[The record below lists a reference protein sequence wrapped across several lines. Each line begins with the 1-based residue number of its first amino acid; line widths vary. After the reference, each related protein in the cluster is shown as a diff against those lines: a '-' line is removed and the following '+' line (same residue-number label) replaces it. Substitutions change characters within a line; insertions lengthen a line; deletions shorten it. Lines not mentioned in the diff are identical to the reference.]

1 MDLRLYNEAIINL
14 RRIDGELMVDLS
26 FNFQGECW
34 LWAGEKAAWHFIR
47 LPQEKSAEIKFF
59 NENLHEKKRGW
70 GAVRVEVT
78 IGKTTWQTSIFP
90 DAKSGSYLLPTKSSV
105 RKAEGFAAGDLVEV
119 QLHIEV

>member
-1 MDLRLYNEAIINL
+1 MNLRLYNEV
-14 RRIDGELMVDLS
+14 MVDLS

-47 LPQEKSAEIKFF
+47 LPQAQSTEIKFF

-78 IGKTTWQTSIFP
+78 IGKTAWQTSIFP
-90 DAKSGSYLLPTKSSV
+90 DAKSGCYLLPIKSSV
-105 RKAEGFAAGDLVEV
+105 RKAERFCAGDWVEV
-119 QLHIEV
+119 KLLIIM